1 MKDRVPESDNLC
13 PIRVGSSIKSRIRTS
28 PTTIRRERE
37 RYADLK
43 KLTLRLIKNIEESND
58 DEKSKLGFS
67 RSETPLKI
75 KLIAAEAKKALSL
88 SENAQ
93 ANHFRH
99 GRRSKPS
106 SLSTGNTKC
115 SQTSSFYSAVEVLDD
130 AETLSTSSFS
140 KYFCSNEHLS
150 KHDYGKTTTLSWCF
164 LLPFLPFLLIYS
176 SVRQMLELCWLYT
189 KSFVKRTSSYI
200 VEVCCLKEYI
210 CSDDE
215 GTTISSS
222 EVEKSI
228 DFESDFVDN
237 LVYIDHAV
245 ERLLSNVNSW
255 KGRRTNCVSK
265 LFPLAKSISQVN
277 KCDHIFV
284 EVFAKILQEV
294 EKTFYCCQSD
304 LEEKESNIRASE
316 YRLHLYFGELVNLR
330 GHNTFLLNRVARLQD
345 ENEKLKK
352 NDDRERNAKVLYQ
365 ERARKAEH
373 YIQVIRKTSAE
384 ICAQTNTLLL
394 KKENQLTD
402 AQQDVN
408 NYRSQVEHLEQ
419 ELDSLVNLLYGCEG
433 KLMGYE
439 EKSSNCTCGAFGQF
453 MCSNPV
459 EDYSEKQPFE
469 VTCENPTDL
478 IVSSRPMRLEAM
490 NCPADTSIDFTL
502 GEEARLL
509 TLECKEDI
517 DYFEK
522 LGEESEQEQMRVQAE
537 LEVSYN
543 N

>member
-1 MKDRVPESDNLC
+1 MKDRVPESENLF
-13 PIRVGSSIKSRIRTS
+13 PIRVGSSIKSRIRPS
-28 PTTIRRERE
+28 PTTMRRERK

-43 KLTLRLIKNIEESND
+43 KLTLRLIENIEESTD
-58 DEKSKLGFS
+58 DEKSTLGFS

-75 KLIAAEAKKALSL
+75 KLIAAEAKKALSI

-93 ANHFRH
+93 VNHFRH
-99 GRRSKPS
+99 GRRSKPL
-106 SLSTGNTKC
+106 SLSTGNTKR
-115 SQTSSFYSAVEVLDD
+115 SPESSFYSAVEVGDD
-130 AETLSTSSFS
+130 TETLSTSSFS

-150 KHDYGKTTTLSWCF
+150 KHDYRKTTTLSWCF
-164 LLPFLPFLLIYS
+164 LVPFLPFLFIYS
-176 SVRQMLELCWLYT
+176 SVCQMLELCWIHT
-189 KSFVKRTSSYI
+189 KSFLKRTSSYL
-200 VEVCCLKEYI
+200 VEVCCSKEYI

-222 EVEKSI
+222 ELGKSI
-228 DFESDFVDN
+228 DFESDFADN
-237 LVYIDHAV
+237 LVYIDYTV
-245 ERLLSNVNSW
+245 ESLLSKGNSW
-255 KGRRTNCVSK
+255 KGRKNNCVPK

-284 EVFAKILQEV
+284 EVFVQILQEV
-294 EKTFYCCQSD
+294 EKIYDCCQSD
-304 LEEKESNIRASE
+304 LQEKIMNIRASE

-365 ERARKAEH
+365 KRARKAEH

-408 NYRSQVEHLEQ
+408 NYRSQVDHLEQ
-419 ELDSLVNLLYGCEG
+419 ELDSLVNLLYGCED

-439 EKSSNCTCGAFGQF
+439 EKSLNCTCGAFGQF

-459 EDYSEKQPFE
+459 EVYSEKQPFE

-478 IVSSRPMRLEAM
+478 IVSSIPMRLEAM
-490 NCPADTSIDFTL
+490 NCPADTSVDFTL

-522 LGEESEQEQMRVQAE
+522 LGEESEQEQKRAQAE
-537 LEVSYN
+537 LEVRYN
-543 N
+543 S